1 MLAEIITIGDEILI
15 GQIVD
20 TNSAFI
26 SKELNKMGVS
36 VYQITSVQDD
46 KDHILKALAEAE
58 ENVDIIIVTG
68 GLGPTKDD
76 ITKHTF
82 CAYFGDTLI
91 QNDEVLEH
99 VEFLFAKY
107 FNMPISDVN
116 RLQALVPSR
125 AKVLHNKYGTA
136 PGMWMEKNNKVF
148 ISLPGVPFEMKALI
162 KDEVL
167 PNLQKQFHF
176 PYILHKTTLTY
187 GMGESIIAA
196 RLEEFE
202 ENLPKGFKLAYLPNM
217 GKVRLRLSAK
227 GADKEI
233 VDAIMDELVQK
244 LVHLVKD
251 IFVGFEEDGAIEAII
266 QQLLV
271 DNKKTLSTAES
282 CTGGNIAKMITQVAG
297 ASRFFDGS
305 VVTYSA
311 KAKKEILKVSSKT
324 IEKYSVVS
332 EQVAKEMA
340 INCKKIFQSDYAI
353 ATTGNAG
360 PTTDKTD
367 KTVGVVFIALATPD
381 GVLVEEFNFGQPREK
396 VIQRA
401 SVKSMELLRKEILK
415 NTINSL

>member
-1 MLAEIITIGDEILI
+1 
-15 GQIVD
+15 
-20 TNSAFI
+20 
-26 SKELNKMGVS
+26 
-36 VYQITSVQDD
+36 
-46 KDHILKALAEAE
+46 
-58 ENVDIIIVTG
+58 
-68 GLGPTKDD
+68 
-76 ITKHTF
+76 
-82 CAYFGDTLI
+82 
-91 QNDEVLEH
+91 
-99 VEFLFAKY
+99 
-107 FNMPISDVN
+107 
-116 RLQALVPSR
+116 
-125 AKVLHNKYGTA
+125 
-136 PGMWMEKNNKVF
+136 
-148 ISLPGVPFEMKALI
+148 
-162 KDEVL
+162 
-167 PNLQKQFHF
+167 
-176 PYILHKTTLTY
+176 
-187 GMGESIIAA
+187 
-196 RLEEFE
+196 
-202 ENLPKGFKLAYLPNM
+202 M

-227 GADKEI
+227 GTDKEI
-233 VDAIMDELVQK
+233 VDTIMDELVQK

-282 CTGGNIAKMITQVAG
+282 CTGGNIAKMLTSVAG
-297 ASRFFDGS
+297 ASRFFNGS